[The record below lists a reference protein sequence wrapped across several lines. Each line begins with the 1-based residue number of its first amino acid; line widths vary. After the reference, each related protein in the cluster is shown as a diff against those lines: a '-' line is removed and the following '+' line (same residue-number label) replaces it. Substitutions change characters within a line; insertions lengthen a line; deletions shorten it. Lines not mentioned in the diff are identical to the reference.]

1 MQLSYWEQTTF
12 FENIDVLV
20 VGSGIV
26 GLTTAIELKTKSP
39 KLKVVVLERGSLPS
53 GASTKNAGFAC
64 FGSISELTEDLGQ
77 LGLDNLLN
85 LVERRWKGLL
95 QLRKI
100 IGDQALGFKSL
111 GGYELFLKNE
121 DFEKYADKLSF
132 FNQHLK
138 PIIGQQDIFSVS
150 NDKIKTFGFQK
161 VNQLIFNGAEG
172 QIHTGQMMKA
182 LLKIANE
189 KGIDI
194 INGVT
199 VKEIQEENQQVI
211 IETTNDWRLSTK
223 KVVVAVNGFAKRL
236 FPELKTS
243 PARNQVL
250 ITKPIKKL
258 PFEGTFH
265 YNSGYYYFRNI
276 NNRILFGGGRNL
288 ALETET
294 TDLFGNTKL
303 IQGELSK
310 MLKEII
316 LPNTDYEIDQ
326 WWSGILGVGNT
337 KEPIVKMY
345 SDRIGVAVRLGGMGI
360 AIGSLIGKEAAKMI
374 LEN

>member
-1 MQLSYWEQTTF
+1 M
-12 FENIDVLV
+12 
-20 VGSGIV
+20 
-26 GLTTAIELKTKSP
+26 
-39 KLKVVVLERGSLPS
+39 
-53 GASTKNAGFAC
+53 
-64 FGSISELTEDLGQ
+64 
-77 LGLDNLLN
+77 
-85 LVERRWKGLL
+85 
-95 QLRKI
+95 
-100 IGDQALGFKSL
+100 
-111 GGYELFLKNE
+111 
-121 DFEKYADKLSF
+121 
-132 FNQHLK
+132 
-138 PIIGQQDIFSVS
+138 
-150 NDKIKTFGFQK
+150 
-161 VNQLIFNGAEG
+161 
-172 QIHTGQMMKA
+172 
-182 LLKIANE
+182 
-189 KGIDI
+189 
-194 INGVT
+194 
-199 VKEIQEENQQVI
+199 
-211 IETTNDWRLSTK
+211 
-223 KVVVAVNGFAKRL
+223 
-236 FPELKTS
+236 KTS